1 MVDAYFQP
9 FENELDELSLPLM
22 EREGISHATD
32 SALSMKPGM
41 ETLNLGSTEPDLDIL
56 NWAMSVGGGSG
67 SGSGGSGRNQQ
78 SSRNNRR
85 NR

>member
-9 FENELDELSLPLM
+9 FENEVDELSLPLM

-32 SALSMKPGM
+32 SVLSMKPGM
-41 ETLNLGSTEPDLDIL
+41 ETLSQGSTEPDHDIL
-56 NWAMSVGGGSG
+56 DWAMSIGGGGGSG
-67 SGSGGSGRNQQ
+67 GGRNQQ
-78 SSRNNRR
+78 ASRNNRR